1 MRRMDSL
8 ATHILLRL
16 LPAQLPV
23 GTVRGYQLPASY
35 SLASPTT
42 SNTPTYKLS
51 RICILQSHRHQFLG
65 TTLTHALHT
74 WVQHDAARQGHPT
87 ANILAHSQIP
97 VKPFYE
103 K

>member
-1 MRRMDSL
+1 MHRMDSL

-35 SLASPTT
+35 SSPTT
-42 SNTPTYKLS
+42 TSNAPTYKLS
-51 RICILQSHRHQFLG
+51 RLCILQPHRHQCLG